1 MKKKI
6 CHITTAHLPE
16 DIRVFQKEC
25 VSLAEN
31 GYGVTLIE
39 SGDTYNKNG
48 VHIIGLGPLVFN
60 RLKRVLT
67 IVNKAYKVAKNV
79 NADIYHIHD
88 PELLRIGMRLKKAGK
103 KVVFDSH
110 EDYPAQIEQ
119 KKWIPH
125 FLRKPISRIY
135 EKYEKYVLSHFDG
148 VVGVTP
154 HQVERLKRINSNTIM
169 VSNFPKA
176 LKEDMMPS
184 FSSQRITFP
193 GMAYD
198 GWCIKEI

>member
-88 PELLRIGMRLKKAGK
+88 P
-103 KVVFDSH
+103 
-110 EDYPAQIEQ
+110 
-119 KKWIPH
+119 
-125 FLRKPISRIY
+125 
-135 EKYEKYVLSHFDG
+135 
-148 VVGVTP
+148 
-154 HQVERLKRINSNTIM
+154 
-169 VSNFPKA
+169 
-176 LKEDMMPS
+176 
-184 FSSQRITFP
+184 
-193 GMAYD
+193 
-198 GWCIKEI
+198 